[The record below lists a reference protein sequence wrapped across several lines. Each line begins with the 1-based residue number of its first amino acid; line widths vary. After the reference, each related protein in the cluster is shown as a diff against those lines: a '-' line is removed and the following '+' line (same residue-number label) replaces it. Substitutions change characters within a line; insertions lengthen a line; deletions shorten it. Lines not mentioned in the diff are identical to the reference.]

1 MAKQELNT
9 ELNLTSMIDLMSC
22 LVAFMLLTSVWVHVA
37 ALPAAVESKGRAPQ
51 SVDKPKEP
59 NEIKITVTKTGV
71 KLAWPNVKGV
81 RLPAF
86 VRRGSEGF
94 DHDTLSD
101 AIAQALEVKE
111 LTASVT
117 GTNDVEYGAV
127 AEAIDAVK
135 AGGLDQVFLLT
146 N

>member
-1 MAKQELNT
+1 MARQELNT

-37 ALPAAVESKGRAPQ
+37 ALPAAVESKGRAPAA
-51 SVDKPKEP
+51 STPKEP
-59 NEIKITVTKTGV
+59 NEIKITVMKSGV
-71 KLAWPNVKGV
+71 KIAWPAVKGV
-81 RLPAF
+81 RLPSW
-86 VRRGSEGF
+86 VRRGKDGF
-94 DHDTLSD
+94 DHESLTG
-101 AIAQALEVKE
+101 AIEQALAVRE
-111 LTASVT
+111 LTATVT

-135 AGGLDQVFLLT
+135 AAGLERVSLLT